1 MNEEVSNMVM
11 EAMDLSNAM
20 EESLEGK
27 DLYVIL
33 MALTKVAGVMMAE
46 AKEIMPDVQDENA
59 AAQWFSQGMIAAYRG
74 HMEVMREFNQKMH

>member
-1 MNEEVSNMVM
+1 MSDEIMNMVK

-33 MALTKVAGVMMAE
+33 MALTKVAGVMLAE
-46 AKEIMPDVQDENA
+46 AREIMPDTPDEESA
-59 AAQWFSQGMIAAYRG
+59 ARWFSQGMIAAYRG
-74 HMEVMREFNQKMH
+74 HMAVMQEISQKMH